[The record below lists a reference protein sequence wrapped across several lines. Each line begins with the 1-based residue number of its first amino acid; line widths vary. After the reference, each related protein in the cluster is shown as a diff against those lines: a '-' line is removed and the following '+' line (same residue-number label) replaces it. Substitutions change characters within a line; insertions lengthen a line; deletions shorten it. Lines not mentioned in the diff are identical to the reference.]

1 VYNTVFPLCSATL
14 LATALKGKKMTCPLE
29 LFISL
34 CMQAKEKE
42 RERAMAMATKSRSR
56 DVIPLA
62 TSKIAA
68 NHLNSLR
75 HRKIGSGS
83 WPKHSFLI
91 LIVLKQFYPQ
101 RIFYMTLLLR
111 SN

>member
-1 VYNTVFPLCSATL
+1 MVLCNPF
-14 LATALKGKKMTCPLE
+14 C
-29 LFISL
+29 I
-34 CMQAKEKE
+34 QAKEKE

-83 WPKHSFLI
+83 WRSTLFFI
-91 LIVLKQFYPQ
+91 QF
-101 RIFYMTLLLR
+101 
-111 SN
+111 